1 MANYII
7 PVFIVLILVYSLFK
21 KINAYD
27 CFVSGARNAI
37 DLCINTFPYLVAIFS
52 IVELLE
58 ASGLSSKISK
68 LTSPVFGFLG
78 IPSELTEFLIL
89 RPFTGSGSIGMLS
102 NLFSIYGPDSY
113 VSKCASVIMSCSE
126 TTFYVIAVY
135 FSTTKIK
142 KLRYVI
148 PVCLL
153 SALIGAVI
161 SCAVCRII
169 WLFSWIDF
177 FKFFSFSSVVIIQN

>member
-7 PVFIVLILVYSLFK
+7 PIFIILVLIYSLFK

-27 CFVSGARNAI
+27 CFVSGARGAV
-37 DLCINTFPYLVAIFS
+37 DLCINTFPYLVAIFAV
-52 IVELLE
+52 VELLSI
-58 ASGLSSKISK
+58 SGVSEILSNFMKPI
-68 LTSPVFGFLG
+68 FNILG

-89 RPFTGSGSIGMLS
+89 RPFTGSGSVGMLA

-113 VSKCASVIMSCSE
+113 VSKCASIIMSCSE
-126 TTFYVIAVY
+126 TTFYVVAVY

-142 KLRYVI
+142 KLKYII

-153 SALIGAVI
+153 SALIGSVLA
-161 SCAVCRII
+161 CLFCRLI
-169 WLFSWIDF
+169 
-177 FKFFSFSSVVIIQN
+177 

>member
-1 MANYII
+1 MAIYII
-7 PVFIVLILVYSLFK
+7 PFFIIFVLIYSIFK

-27 CFVSGARNAI
+27 SFVEGARQSI

-52 IVELLE
+52 IVELLQ
-58 ASGLSSKISK
+58 ASGLSSVISN
-68 LTSPVFGFLG
+68 LASPVFSIFG
-78 IPSELTEFLIL
+78 IPSQLTEFLII

-102 NLFSIYGPDSY
+102 NIFSIYGADSY
-113 VSKCASVIMSCSE
+113 ISKCACVIMSCSE

-142 KLRYVI
+142 KLRYII

-153 SALIGAVI
+153 SAFIGSILACGFCKI
-161 SCAVCRII
+161 
-169 WLFSWIDF
+169 F
-177 FKFFSFSSVVIIQN
+177 

>member
-7 PVFIVLILVYSLFK
+7 PILIVFILLFSLIK

-27 CFVSGARNAI
+27 CFVSGARQAVDI
-37 DLCINTFPYLVAIFS
+37 CINTFPYLVAIFAV
-52 IVELLE
+52 VELLSI
-58 ASGLSSKISK
+58 SGVSAIISK
-68 LTSPVFGFLG
+68 AATPVFKVFG

-102 NLFSIYGPDSY
+102 KIFSKFGADSY
-113 VSKCASVIMSCSE
+113 VSKCACIIMSCSE
-126 TTFYVIAVY
+126 TTFYVVAVY

-142 KLRYVI
+142 KLKYTI

-153 SALIGAVI
+153 SAFIGAI
-161 SCAVCRII
+161 LACFFAR
-169 WLFSWIDF
+169 LFIF
-177 FKFFSFSSVVIIQN
+177 

>member
-1 MANYII
+1 MAIYVI
-7 PVFIVLILVYSLFK
+7 PVFIVFVLIFSLFK

-27 CFVSGARNAI
+27 SFVSGAKQAI

-52 IVELLE
+52 IVELLQ
-58 ASGLSSKISK
+58 ASGLSQIISS
-68 LTSPVFGFLG
+68 LASPIFNIFG
-78 IPSELTEFLIL
+78 IPSELTEFLII

-102 NLFSIYGPDSY
+102 NLFSLYGPDSY
-113 VSKCASVIMSCSE
+113 ISKCACVIMSCSE
-126 TTFYVIAVY
+126 TTFYVVAVY

-153 SALIGAVI
+153 SAFFGSVI
-161 SCAVCRII
+161 ACALCRI
-169 WLFSWIDF
+169 F
-177 FKFFSFSSVVIIQN
+177 

>member
-7 PVFIVLILVYSLFK
+7 PIFIVAVLIYSLIK
-21 KINAYD
+21 KINAYE
-27 CFVSGARNAI
+27 CFVGGARNAV

-52 IVELLE
+52 IVELLQI
-58 ASGLSSKISK
+58 SGLSSEISK
-68 LTSPVFGFLG
+68 LASPIFTFLG
-78 IPSELTEFLIL
+78 IPSELTEFLTL

-113 VSKCASVIMSCSE
+113 ISKCACIIMSCSE
-126 TTFYVIAVY
+126 TTFYVIALY

-142 KLRYVI
+142 KLKYTI

-153 SALIGAVI
+153 SALLGAI
-161 SCAVCRII
+161 LSCAICRLI
-169 WLFSWIDF
+169 
-177 FKFFSFSSVVIIQN
+177 

>member
-1 MANYII
+1 MAVYII
-7 PVFIVLILVYSLFK
+7 PIFIVFVLVFSLFK

-27 CFVSGARNAI
+27 SFVSGAKQAV

-52 IVELLE
+52 IVELLQ
-58 ASGLSSKISK
+58 ASGLSLLISK
-68 LTSPVFGFLG
+68 LASPIFGFLG
-78 IPSELTEFLIL
+78 IPPELTEFLII

-102 NLFSIYGPDSY
+102 NIFSLYGPDSY
-113 VSKCASVIMSCSE
+113 ISKCACVIMSCSE
-126 TTFYVIAVY
+126 TTFYVVAVY

-153 SALIGAVI
+153 SALLGSVLA
-161 SCAVCRII
+161 CAICKV
-169 WLFSWIDF
+169 L
-177 FKFFSFSSVVIIQN
+177 

>member
-1 MANYII
+1 MAVYII
-7 PVFIVLILVYSLFK
+7 PIFIVFVLVFSLFK

-27 CFVSGARNAI
+27 SFVSGAKQAV

-52 IVELLE
+52 IVELLQ
-58 ASGLSSKISK
+58 ASGLSNLISS
-68 LTSPVFGFLG
+68 LASPIFKVFG
-78 IPSELTEFLIL
+78 IPSELTEFLII

-102 NLFSIYGPDSY
+102 NLFSLYGPDSF
-113 VSKCASVIMSCSE
+113 VSKCACVIMSCSE
-126 TTFYVIAVY
+126 TTFYVVAVY

-153 SALIGAVI
+153 SSFIGSIVACAL
-161 SCAVCRII
+161 CRI
-169 WLFSWIDF
+169 F
-177 FKFFSFSSVVIIQN
+177 

>member
-7 PVFIVLILVYSLFK
+7 PVFIVFILLFSLIK

-27 CFVSGARNAI
+27 SFVSGAKQAI
-37 DLCINTFPYLVAIFS
+37 DLCINTFPYLVAIFA
-52 IVELLE
+52 IVELLQ
-58 ASGLSSKISK
+58 ASGLSIIISN
-68 LTSPVFGFLG
+68 LAAPIFNFFG

-102 NLFSIYGPDSY
+102 KLFSLYGPDSY
-113 VSKCASVIMSCSE
+113 VSKCACVIMSCSE

-142 KLRYVI
+142 KLKYII

-153 SALIGAVI
+153 SAFIGAVI
-161 SCAVCRII
+161 ACGICRII
-169 WLFSWIDF
+169 
-177 FKFFSFSSVVIIQN
+177 